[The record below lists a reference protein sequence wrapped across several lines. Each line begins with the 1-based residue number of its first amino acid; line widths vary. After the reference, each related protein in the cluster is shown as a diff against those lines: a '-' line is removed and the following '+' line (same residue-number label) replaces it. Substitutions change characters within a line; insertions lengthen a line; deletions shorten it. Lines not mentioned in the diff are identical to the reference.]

1 MQADEKAGGYTA
13 RAVPFLTFCQI
24 GIYPALRFVP
34 GLCSKMRFTAAL
46 ILRPFTSRNIRS
58 IGVSRR
64 RL

>member
-1 MQADEKAGGYTA
+1 M
-13 RAVPFLTFCQI
+13 PFLTFCQI
-24 GIYPALRFVP
+24 CIYLALRFVR

-64 RL
+64 GL